1 MKLAPAVA
9 YPFYLHHATLSI
21 DFMPFQYTH
30 CVKICCLKCGKPCNE
45 SSESEFGIAF
55 PIRRDGLI
63 TKMEATRPS
72 PLPSSVSPSAAD
84 LAISCSPVFQFPIP
98 SLSPCLSRFKFELRI
113 PINRDGQNVEV
124 RCKMWLLG
132 GSLVLRTLQ
141 LFIAAPRSH
150 AVIKVF
156 ISPRENMCGSPSE
169 SCVVC
174 NRQYNS
180 LLLLSETFGH
190 FLDNHPKVVEID
202 FSTSGTFI
210 EPPTQDLE

>member
-98 SLSPCLSRFKFELRI
+98 SLPPSPVSNLNSEFLLTATVRMWKCGVKCGFWGVRSYFVRFSYL
-113 PINRDGQNVEV
+113 
-124 RCKMWLLG
+124 
-132 GSLVLRTLQ
+132 
-141 LFIAAPRSH
+141 
-150 AVIKVF
+150 
-156 ISPRENMCGSPSE
+156 
-169 SCVVC
+169 
-174 NRQYNS
+174 
-180 LLLLSETFGH
+180 
-190 FLDNHPKVVEID
+190 
-202 FSTSGTFI
+202 
-210 EPPTQDLE
+210 

>member
-9 YPFYLHHATLSI
+9 YPFHLNHTTLSI
-21 DFMPFQYTH
+21 DLMPSQYCH

-72 PLPSSVSPSAAD
+72 PLSICCRSGHLLFPRLPISHSLCPS
-84 LAISCSPVFQFPIP
+84 
-98 SLSPCLSRFKFELRI
+98 LSRFKFELRI

-174 NRQYNS
+174 NRAINTTPFY
-180 LLLLSETFGH
+180 F
-190 FLDNHPKVVEID
+190 FLKHSD
-202 FSTSGTFI
+202 TS
-210 EPPTQDLE
+210 